1 MCGIHQCFYWS
12 PLVMFHFCDC
22 SEGAVLWL
30 TFLCEEW
37 SSEGKIIYFPIF
49 LYYQFSHTFF
59 VNFTPNTVLFQV
71 WYSWGPGYLKGYGL
85 ILLTSVFV
93 FVMLTNVSVG
103 VLMLI
108 WSILMFECIE
118 KFWLTMCSIIEWD
131 DFMSIAAVSRFSNNY

>member
-1 MCGIHQCFYWS
+1 M
-12 PLVMFHFCDC
+12 
-22 SEGAVLWL
+22 
-30 TFLCEEW
+30 
-37 SSEGKIIYFPIF
+37 
-49 LYYQFSHTFF
+49 
-59 VNFTPNTVLFQV
+59 
-71 WYSWGPGYLKGYGL
+71 KGYGL

-108 WSILMFECIE
+108 WSILMFEYIE